1 VRNNLAL
8 ESLTLCLN
16 ERFLF
21 AATEHALA
29 QDGPAASLTDESN
42 ARILVT
48 QFLSFGLFL

>member
-1 VRNNLAL
+1 VRNNLAF
-8 ESLTLCLN
+8 ESLMLSLD

-21 AATEHALA
+21 AATENAFA

-48 QFLSFGLFL
+48 QFLSFGLF